1 MLLFQFM
8 NTFRV
13 QGMYAI
19 NLDVND
25 NEVKIKTSGELSDG
39 NMKGKNG

>member
-1 MLLFQFM
+1 M
-8 NTFRV
+8 NTFCV
-13 QGMYAI
+13 QGMYDI

-25 NEVKIKTSGELSDG
+25 NEVEVKTSGEMSDG